1 MRASPESVRIEIA
14 PPVSSPALARRLIV
28 AASLLA
34 IGTFVAVLRLSSE
47 WHQLAMGRG
56 NLPPGALGILS
67 LAVLCGAPA
76 AFFGLAALFFA
87 EETLDVRPG
96 EIVREIALFGRG
108 DRLRC
113 PRDGQTRLV
122 WTNRPVA
129 PWWTWTF
136 RRLAIVHGPQRIGIG
151 ATLGNSE
158 KSALASLI
166 APLIE

>member
-14 PPVSSPALARRLIV
+14 PPVSSPPLARRLV
-28 AASLLA
+28 AAASLLA
-34 IGTFVAVLRLSSE
+34 LGTFVAVLRLSSE
-47 WHQLAMGRG
+47 WHQTAAGRG
-56 NLPPGALGILS
+56 NLPPGALGVLS

-87 EETLDVRPG
+87 EETLDVRPR

-108 DRLRC
+108 DRRRC
-113 PRDGQTRLV
+113 PRDASTRLL

-136 RRLAIVHGPQRIGIG
+136 RRLAIVHGEEKIGIG

-158 KSALASLI
+158 KTALAEILS
-166 APLIE
+166 PLIE